1 MVLIG
6 IVSPIDSKD
15 YLQLEPLFCRAMHI
29 LRYRTDFSLVQ
40 LLIFR
45 ITIFTVNICMTL
57 LLIILIINLNKSI
70 LVSVDV

>member
-29 LRYRTDFSLVQ
+29 LIYRTGFLVQ
-40 LLIFR
+40 LLVFH
-45 ITIFTVNICMTL
+45 ITVFTVNIWMTL
-57 LLIILIINLNKSI
+57 LPIILIVNLNKSI
-70 LVSVDV
+70 LVPVDV